1 MFTDELLGKII
12 EINASPS
19 LSSESDEDYKL
30 KRHMLASLL
39 NMVGME
45 AEKYL
50 ATLWGQKC
58 SHARW
63 RKLAGILLP
72 DASRNDGADSAKGC

>member
-45 AEKYL
+45 AEKDEENDLYIP
-50 ATLWGQKC
+50 
-58 SHARW
+58 
-63 RKLAGILLP
+63 KLNL
-72 DASRNDGADSAKGC
+72 DGKNHTSSVKN

>member
-45 AEKYL
+45 AEKDEENDLYIP
-50 ATLWGQKC
+50 
-58 SHARW
+58 
-63 RKLAGILLP
+63 KLNL
-72 DASRNDGADSAKGC
+72 DDKNHTSSVKN

>member
-30 KRHMLASLL
+30 K
-39 NMVGME
+39 N
-45 AEKYL
+45 
-50 ATLWGQKC
+50 
-58 SHARW
+58 
-63 RKLAGILLP
+63 
-72 DASRNDGADSAKGC
+72 